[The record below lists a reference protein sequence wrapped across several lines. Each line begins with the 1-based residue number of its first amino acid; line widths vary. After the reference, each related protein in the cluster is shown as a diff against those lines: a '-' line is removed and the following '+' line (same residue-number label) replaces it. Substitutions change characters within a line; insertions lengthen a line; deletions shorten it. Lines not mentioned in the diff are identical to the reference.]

1 MDCCETDKSVRYKT
15 GKNEVAIAA
24 LPGDFQIYR
33 FTIPIKPNGDYKDF
47 PEFDE
52 IQAITTLMEL
62 TMDIRET
69 QLVGKQEWMQQWD
82 SNHERLNLGKIESPY
97 SADIRSNYFQ
107 NVTEK
112 NGDRWGTRKRS
123 RRLYCR
129 SEIKTLRISSSMNS
143 RKSLNTTPVG
153 SLVWT
158 PMSCK
163 NQR

>member
-62 TMDIRET
+62 TVDIRET

-112 NGDRWGTRKRS
+112 TKYGEKDHWRMAIAGVPGNEVEGFIA
-123 RRLYCR
+123 
-129 SEIKTLRISSSMNS
+129 EV
-143 RKSLNTTPVG
+143 KSKLCVF
-153 SLVWT
+153 
-158 PMSCK
+158 
-163 NQR
+163 RAA